1 MPDITERSSDAI
13 RLAKALHDAAGD
25 SETNKRLVQI
35 IRILWKHRVY
45 RSISPEQLVAVLQDL
60 GPTFVKIGQ
69 MISARADIFPPE
81 YCDALTKLRTQATPL
96 PFNEIED
103 TLNKAYGGDYTRVFS
118 SLDETPLGSASIAQV
133 HKATLRDSGKVVAVK
148 VRRPHVK
155 EQMLEDI
162 KLLRRANE
170 LLEIVGPSDL
180 DAAAFIDQIEE
191 TTKNEIDFR
200 AEAVN
205 LHDFHHNL
213 EGCEHISSPEVYDEY
228 TSESVLVM
236 DYIEGVHADDQ
247 KAFKAM
253 DIDTKELGNLLT
265 QNFIKQLL
273 QDGLFHADPHT
284 GNIIIKPG
292 PEIVWIDL
300 GMMGRLSETE
310 RRLLRRMFFAVGARD
325 ARRMKDVLLVWGR
338 PRGEI
343 NESQILRQLE
353 TMLVRY
359 ASSGIQ
365 EIDIVSALNDL
376 LALIRGQ
383 HIQMPATFATI
394 ARSIITFEGT
404 LETLSPDTSIVG
416 AITEYMDDHLLDDFD
431 FDTAIHQDFLRTIT
445 TLRDMR
451 DVPAQIS
458 EMLDGLLKGETRFQV
473 GVRDL
478 ERPLQQLESTIDRM
492 TLGLI
497 IAGLFIGSSLLC
509 TTQMQPVV
517 FNIPLIGFLGY
528 LGALVLSVYVVISS
542 HRSNRK

>member
-103 TLNKAYGGDYTRVFS
+103 TLNKAYGGDYARVFS